1 MFCLFLV
8 GPLGGIDYHLKE
20 AEEGSVFTEQV
31 LLIRS
36 CTGNFW
42 FADVSLQREKSG
54 IIENSGSKTSQII
67 ESYYECH

>member
-8 GPLGGIDYHLKE
+8 GSLGGIDYHWKE

-36 CTGNFW
+36 RTGNFW

-54 IIENSGSKTSQII
+54 IIENSVSKTSQII